1 MVVVRFRRIGRN
13 ADMAGKGALFDA
25 ACERAGDILMFYQKF
40 AKKKPV
46 MLLELPSQKIY
57 AYPYLEFK
65 NTLSERSQKML
76 EKEYK
81 EAVAHHKIVI
91 FVKDNDREK
100 MISFSVDGE

>member
-1 MVVVRFRRIGRN
+1 MTV
-13 ADMAGKGALFDA
+13 DKKPLFDA
-25 ACERAGDILMFYQKF
+25 ACERANDILMFYREF
-40 AKKKPV
+40 ADKKPV

-76 EKEYK
+76 EKEYQ
-81 EAVAHHKIVI
+81 EAVAHHKFVV

-100 MISFSVDGE
+100 MISFSVDEE